1 MGASSPLHFIIEVVW
16 RRHAPPDVLLLA
28 PLRLGF
34 LENVYEKPHKP
45 TIYVILT
52 SCFNLPLLF
61 STLYF
66 YNQSSI
72 GGQSTSVNSV
82 VRLPT
87 DFS

>member
-1 MGASSPLHFIIEVVW
+1 MSLIIVVVG
-16 RRHAPPDVLLLA
+16 RRFETPDFLLLA

-34 LENVYEKPHKP
+34 LENVYENPHKP

-72 GGQSTSVNSV
+72 GG
-82 VRLPT
+82 
-87 DFS
+87 